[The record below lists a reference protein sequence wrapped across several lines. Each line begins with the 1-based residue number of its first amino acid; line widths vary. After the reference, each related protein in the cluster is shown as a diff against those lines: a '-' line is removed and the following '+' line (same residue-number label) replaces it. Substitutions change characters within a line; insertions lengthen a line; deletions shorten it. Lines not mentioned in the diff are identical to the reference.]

1 MLGAAF
7 SAAACSAPVAGAS
20 SQESNTSLAAAETP
34 RAASP
39 LWSKASQLGVQCVV
53 SSTVVDRVAFGGA
66 LCERVRALAA
76 EGSALPVSVIVPG
89 DPALLQPG
97 TVTLLVQGAVH
108 EASQVAPGAQGR
120 FLVFTVRPFGAA
132 EDAILFGTAPRAVR
146 LTSDRA
152 EDPALDAALNGALS
166 EILPWRRPQGSG
178 PQRLY

>member
-20 SQESNTSLAAAETP
+20 PQESNASLADAETL
-34 RAASP
+34 RAESP
-39 LWSKASQLGVQCVV
+39 LWSKAAQLGVQCVV
-53 SSTVVDRVAFGGA
+53 SSSVVDHVAFGRV

-76 EGSALPVSVIVPG
+76 QGSALPVSVIAPG

-97 TVTLLVQGAVH
+97 TVTLLVHGAVH
-108 EASQVAPGAQGR
+108 EASQVASGAQGR
-120 FLVFTVRPFGAA
+120 FLVFSVRPFGAGA
-132 EDAILFGTAPRAVR
+132 DAILFGTAPRAVP

-166 EILPWRRPQGSG
+166 DILPWRRPQGSG